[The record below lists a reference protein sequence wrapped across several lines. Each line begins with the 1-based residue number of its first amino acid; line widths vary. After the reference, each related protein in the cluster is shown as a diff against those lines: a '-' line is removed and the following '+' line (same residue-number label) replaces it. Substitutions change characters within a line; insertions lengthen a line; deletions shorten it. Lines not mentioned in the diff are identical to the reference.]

1 MEAVT
6 KERLDIL
13 IMRKLNISRTLAAR
27 LIDEGKVSGS
37 ADKLRSSTR
46 FSSAEFENLS
56 IENPETKKIEIK
68 AENIP
73 LKIVYQDSD
82 LLVVHKP
89 AGMVVHPACG
99 NYNNTMVNALL
110 FHCHDLS
117 DVGDVKRPG
126 IVHRLDKDTEG
137 LLVVAKNNQT
147 HQLLSKQFE
156 KHTVTRKYLALV
168 SGDLTKD
175 EGTITGNLARSSA
188 NRKKIAV
195 VKDKGKHAITHYQV
209 IKRHNTSTLVEVELE
224 TGRTHQI
231 RVHFAYLQHPLIGD
245 IVYNKDYAKKESDLR
260 LIAFRLGFIHP
271 TTKKYL
277 EFTAELPEWV
287 KKYS

>member
-1 MEAVT
+1 MEEQI

-13 IMRKLNISRTLAAR
+13 IMRKFNISRTQAAR
-27 LIDEGKVSGS
+27 LIDEGKVTGTNG
-37 ADKLRSSTR
+37 KLRSSTK
-46 FSSAEFENLS
+46 FSATEFAALT
-56 IENPETKKIEIK
+56 IEPPVIK
-68 AENIP
+68 ESSVQAENIP

-99 NYNNTMVNALL
+99 NYSGTMVNALL

-117 DVGDVKRPG
+117 DIGGIKRPG

-137 LLVVAKNNQT
+137 LLVVAKNNKT
-147 HQLLSKQFE
+147 HQALSKQFE
-156 KHTVTRKYLALV
+156 KHSITRKYLALV
-168 SGDLTKD
+168 SGDLPKN

-188 NRKKIAV
+188 DRKKITV
-195 VKDKGKHAITHYQV
+195 VQNKGKHAVTHYKV
-209 IKRHNTSTLVEVELE
+209 MKRHNTATLVEVELE

-231 RVHFAYLQHPLIGD
+231 RVHFAHLQHPLVGD
-245 IVYNKDYAKKESDLR
+245 IVYNKEYAKKESSLK
-260 LIAFRLGFIHP
+260 LMAFKLGFIHP